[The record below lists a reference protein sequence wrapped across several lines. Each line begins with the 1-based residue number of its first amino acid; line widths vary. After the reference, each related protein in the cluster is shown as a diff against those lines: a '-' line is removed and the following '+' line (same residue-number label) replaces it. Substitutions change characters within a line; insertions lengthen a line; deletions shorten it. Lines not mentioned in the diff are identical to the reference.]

1 MNLQAPSLADL
12 PLSKMTAQTV
22 GIILLIGMVLYFVLK
37 VVESQHDTIKR
48 LIDKIKNGGKE

>member
-1 MNLQAPSLADL
+1 
-12 PLSKMTAQTV
+12 MTAQTV